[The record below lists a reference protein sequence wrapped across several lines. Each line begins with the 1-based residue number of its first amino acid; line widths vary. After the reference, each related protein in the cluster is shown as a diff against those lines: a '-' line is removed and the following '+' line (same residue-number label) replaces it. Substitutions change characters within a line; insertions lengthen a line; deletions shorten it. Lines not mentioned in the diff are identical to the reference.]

1 MIFIPIDII
10 NKILVYHAELNNY
23 LIILQYNPI
32 NNIEFY
38 KINRYSNF
46 LLSLRAVIGMKIIYP
61 LLYTGPILEENKR
74 IIYNFN
80 KEYYKQLL
88 HDKIFL

>member
-1 MIFIPIDII
+1 MISIPIDVI
-10 NKILVYHAELNNY
+10 NKILIYHAELNND

-32 NNIEFY
+32 NNIEYY
-38 KINRYSNF
+38 KINKYSNF

-61 LLYTGPILEENKR
+61 LLYTGPILEDKKR
-74 IIYNFN
+74 IYNFN